1 MKILNKIFGPEDS
14 HKELNAI
21 LARGKSLLEKNFYD
35 WATVEFNKALA
46 LNPKLAAKTITKL
59 FQEMQGSGNPDG
71 TISLGT
77 IVLKMDPKNVELAN
91 QLGNTYRKKQDWNHA
106 KNMYLHCLKYDPDYK
121 NAVYN
126 LAATTAK
133 VEVADGMA
141 ISAIDE
147 FENMTDFVL
156 PDIEEGMEILVEMQN
171 KFAVD
176 TVEVKKE
183 QCPDEK
189 NETKV
194 IHEKEAKEDNDI
206 KIKIADDPEND
217 DNADDPENDDNADD
231 PENDDNADDP
241 EKDDNAD
248 DSENDGNDD
257 LDSIDAVQTF
267 KYISSSLDAESI
279 EEKEAIFTLGI
290 YCLKNNEAMIAQN
303 SLKKLLMRDKENVD
317 LRCFLVLAISID
329 GKINEAIK
337 SFQGI
342 LGRNPNHRYA
352 NVNMG
357 ILLKRKG
364 MIQQSRV
371 RFFRAFKLLERSKG
385 NYDIKECLE
394 NAEKFFG
401 DNQKKKALE
410 MYEPLISEITSEV
423 LLDRIA
429 KLYLEKKLLD
439 NALEIFKR
447 IFRKNRQNKEA
458 REGIKSI
465 HTAYLIEYENFL
477 KKNDQINAAVNIEK
491 ALKIAA
497 GNNLIQKALSINRL
511 LENEKR
517 VVELEEMLKDNKKK
531 EIQSKVQEKISQAE
545 EAETSADY
553 KGAIR
558 YFQEA
563 IRIEPQN
570 STLKKLIDL
579 CVRINRSDLTEKIT
593 DWYNKYQ
600 HSFME
605 KEKNKLVRS

>member
-1 MKILNKIFGPEDS
+1 MEILKKIFGPEDS
-14 HKELNAI
+14 HKDVNAI
-21 LARGKSLLEKNFYD
+21 LARGKSLLEKNFYE

-46 LNPKLAAKTITKL
+46 LNPKLAAETVTKL

-77 IVLKMDPKNVELAN
+77 IALKMDPKNVDLAN

-106 KNMYLHCLKYDPDYK
+106 KNMYLHCLKYHPDYK

-147 FENMTDFVL
+147 FENMKDFVL
-156 PDIEEGMEILVEMQN
+156 PDIEEGMGILVEMQTN
-171 KFAVD
+171 FAVD
-176 TVEVKKE
+176 TVEVNQE
-183 QCPDEK
+183 QSPDEN

-194 IHEKEAKEDNDI
+194 MPEKGAKEDNNI
-206 KIKIADDPEND
+206 KIKTDTDTDD
-217 DNADDPENDDNADD
+217 
-231 PENDDNADDP
+231 
-241 EKDDNAD
+241 K
-248 DSENDGNDD
+248 DD

-267 KYISSSLDAESI
+267 KYITSNLEAESLQ
-279 EEKEAIFTLGI
+279 EKEAIFTLGI
-290 YCLKNNEAMIAQN
+290 YCLKNNETKIAQY
-303 SLKKLLMRDKENVD
+303 SLKRLLMRDKENVD

-337 SFQGI
+337 SFQSI
-342 LGRNPNHRYA
+342 LGRNPNHRYT

-371 RFFRAFKLLERSKG
+371 RFFTTFRLLEQSKG
-385 NYDIKECLE
+385 NYDMKACLE
-394 NAEKFFG
+394 NADKLFNN
-401 DNQKKKALE
+401 NQKKKALE
-410 MYEPLISEITSEV
+410 IYEPLISEITSEV
-423 LLDRIA
+423 LLHRIA
-429 KLYLEKKLLD
+429 KLYLDKKLLD
-439 NALEIFKR
+439 DALEIYKR
-447 IFRKNRQNKEA
+447 IFRKNRQNIEA

-465 HTAYLIEYENFL
+465 HTAYLIESENFL
-477 KKNDQINAAVNIEK
+477 KKNDKINAAVKIEK

-497 GNNLIQKALSINRL
+497 GINLIQKAISINL
-511 LENEKR
+511 LLKNENR
-517 VVELEEMLKDNKKK
+517 VVELEEMLKDIKRK
-531 EIQSKVQEKISQAE
+531 EIQSKVQEKINKAE
-545 EAETSADY
+545 EAEKRTDY

-563 IRIEPQN
+563 IKIEPQN

-579 CVRINRSDLTEKIT
+579 CVRINRPDLTEKIT
-593 DWYNKYQ
+593 DWFNKYQ
-600 HSFME
+600 HSLLE
-605 KEKNKLVRS
+605 KEKKQAREELKQSKNNGDESQKDGI